1 MAKIIDLDAIRA
13 QRKHQDLDD
22 LLDKVRTLD
31 MAAALL
37 SESKKDA
44 DALAEIL
51 KAFQNDPRLRR
62 Y

>member
-13 QRKHQDLDD
+13 QRKYQDLDD

-37 SESKKDA
+37 SESKKDT
-44 DALAEIL
+44 DALAEIS
-51 KAFQNDPRLRR
+51 KAFQNDPRLRH